1 MESHVDSLEA
11 IKLRRTDTTLD
22 LSSMSREA
30 MPIQRPGIDM
40 IKLRLQG
47 ACVEPLK

>member
-1 MESHVDSLEA
+1 MVPLEA

-30 MPIQRPGIDM
+30 MPFQLSGIDM
-40 IKLRLQG
+40 IKLRLQ
-47 ACVEPLK
+47 